1 MATTIRMTALA
12 AVIGACLGGS
22 VCVNHA
28 EAAGNEQLTSA
39 TRTYMI
45 EFADAGALYYSGGVG
60 NLRAT
65 APSAGAKPQKFNANS
80 ADAQS
85 YRTWVRERQGEY
97 LASMAAQLG
106 HAIEVTHSYEITHS
120 GVAAK
125 LTAEEASAIAKL
137 LALSGKPAAG

>member
-1 MATTIRMTALA
+1 
-12 AVIGACLGGS
+12 
-22 VCVNHA
+22 
-28 EAAGNEQLTSA
+28 
-39 TRTYMI
+39 MI

-137 LALSGKPAAG
+137 PGVKSIKEEVIETLDTFRGPLFIGADTVWNLAVPGG

>member
-65 APSAGAKPQKFNANS
+65 APSAGAKPQKFNAS
-80 ADAQS
+80 ARAS
-85 YRTWVRERQGEY
+85 TSPAWPRS
-97 LASMAAQLG
+97 LAMPS
-106 HAIEVTHSYEITHS
+106 
-120 GVAAK
+120 K
-125 LTAEEASAIAKL
+125 
-137 LALSGKPAAG
+137 